1 MSLAPSA
8 CDSTTALDSPPGLP
22 SMAPPPLVVHHGGAR
37 RRHLLL
43 PAWRKTVATPGP
55 EDLRCYFLSSRSA
68 VLSTPNISTPSQLG
82 YFLYQE

>member
-1 MSLAPSA
+1 MRLHHRSRLTARSA
-8 CDSTTALDSPPGLP
+8 GNGTATARGVS
-22 SMAPPPLVVHHGGAR
+22 VHHGGAR